1 MTDYT
6 GYTYSLLIAGGGLAG
21 YVTAGSVMSLVMGL
35 VCGSL
40 AALGARRLSLRADS
54 YLLGLLVSLAMAGR
68 FGQAYY
74 KTGQVWPALVVTI
87 ASVLMV
93 LRYLYAAKTVS
104 IKQQRNKM

>member
-1 MTDYT
+1 MTDYL
-6 GYTYSLLIAGGGLAG
+6 GFTYSFLIAGGGIAG

-35 VCGSL
+35 VFGTL
-40 AALGARRLSLRADS
+40 AAFGARRLSVSHDS

-68 FGQAYY
+68 FGQAFY

-93 LRYLYAAKTVS
+93 LRYIYAAKTAS
-104 IKQQRNKM
+104 IKRQ

>member
-1 MTDYT
+1 MTDYL
-6 GYTYSLLIAGGGLAG
+6 GFTYSLLIAGGGMAG

-35 VCGSL
+35 VFGTL
-40 AALGARRLSLRADS
+40 AAFGARRLIVSNDS

-68 FGQAYY
+68 FGQAFY

-93 LRYLYAAKTVS
+93 LRYLYAAKTAS
-104 IKQQRNKM
+104 IKQQ